1 MSFRNIGIVYRKEL
15 IDSLRD
21 RRTVISMLVVPLL
34 VMPLLTIGMGVLSF
48 TLVGV
53 AMREVPKVMIL
64 GGEDSPHVLEELRQ
78 LKDVQIVPARPD
90 YADEISNKQIRAAV
104 AIPEGFDVK
113 LAADESSTVTIYMYE
128 GELKSGFGADRLQ
141 RFFRELRDR
150 SIREHLEARHLPS
163 NLARPFDILEKNVAP
178 PEKVGGAIIGGLVP
192 YFVILLCLTGAMYP
206 AMDLTAGEKERG
218 TIETILC
225 SPVSRTHLVLGKFL
239 MVLTASVATA
249 ILAIA
254 SMALSFGAG
263 KKLLLGL
270 TLGMADAA
278 MQITITGK
286 AIVSIFF
293 VVLPLAVFFSA
304 ALLALSLFAKSFK
317 EAQSYISPLMIVVV
331 LPAVAALLPGVEL
344 NAALALIPVLNTSL
358 VSKEIITGTYHW
370 NLIAL
375 IFLSSSV
382 YAGIAIAIAVKLFQ
396 REDVLFRT

>member
-34 VMPLLTIGMGVLSF
+34 VMPLLTIGLGVLSF
-48 TLVGV
+48 MLVGV
-53 AMREVPKVMIL
+53 AMKEVPKVMIL
-64 GGEDSPHVLEELRQ
+64 GGDDSPRVMEELRQ
-78 LKDVQIVPARPD
+78 LKDMQIVPEKPD
-90 YADEISNKQIRAAV
+90 YAEEITNKQIRAAV
-104 AIPEGFDVK
+104 EIPKGFETK

-150 SIREHLEARHLPS
+150 SIREHLEARHLPV
-163 NLARPFDILEKNVAP
+163 NLARPFDIQEKNVAP

-218 TIETILC
+218 TIETLLC

-239 MVLTASVATA
+239 MVLTASIATA
-249 ILAIA
+249 VLAII

-263 KKLLLGL
+263 KKLLLGV
-270 TLGMADAA
+270 THGTAGAA
-278 MQITITGK
+278 LQITITGK
-286 AIVSIFF
+286 AIVSIFL

-331 LPAVAALLPGVEL
+331 MPAVAALLPGVEL

-358 VSKEIITGTYHW
+358 VGKEIITGTYHW

-382 YAGIAIAIAVKLFQ
+382 YAGIAIAITVKLFQ

>member
-1 MSFRNIGIVYRKEL
+1 MSLRNIGIVYRKEL
-15 IDSLRD
+15 VDSLRD
-21 RRTVISMLVVPLL
+21 RRTLVSMIVVPLL
-34 VMPLLTIGMGVLSF
+34 IMPLLTIGLGVLSF
-48 TLVGV
+48 ALVGA
-53 AMREVPKVMIL
+53 AMKEAPQVMIL
-64 GGEDSPHVLEELRQ
+64 GGEDSPHVVAELKQ
-78 LKDVQIVPARPD
+78 LKDLQIVPAKPD

-104 AIPEGFDVK
+104 EIPQGFEAK
-113 LAADESSTVTIYMYE
+113 LAAGESSTVKIYMYE

-150 SIREHLEARHLPS
+150 SIRESLQARHLPE
-163 NLARPFDILEKNVAP
+163 NLARPFDIQEKNVAP
-178 PEKVGGAIIGGLVP
+178 PEKVGGAILGGMVP

-239 MVLTASVATA
+239 MVLTASIATA
-249 ILAIA
+249 VLAIT
-254 SMALSFGAG
+254 SMAISFGAG
-263 KKLLLGL
+263 KKMLLGV
-270 TLGMADAA
+270 THGAVDAA
-278 MQITITGK
+278 LQITITGK
-286 AIVSIFF
+286 AVISIFF

-317 EAQSYISPLMIVVV
+317 EAQSYISPLMILVVM
-331 LPAVAALLPGVEL
+331 PAVAALLPGVEL

-382 YAGIAIAIAVKLFQ
+382 YAAIAIAIAVKLFQ
-396 REDVLFRT
+396 REDVLFRS